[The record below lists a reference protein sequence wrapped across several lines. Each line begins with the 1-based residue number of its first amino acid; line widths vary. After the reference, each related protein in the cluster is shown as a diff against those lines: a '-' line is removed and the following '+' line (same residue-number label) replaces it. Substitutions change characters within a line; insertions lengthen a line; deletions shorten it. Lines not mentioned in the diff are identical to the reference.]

1 MGTHETQANG
11 RSRGVPAV
19 LRQGR
24 LSVFGLFA
32 THVWIYCVLH
42 RANLDAGAL
51 PVEGTFYAALS
62 LFLVLAAV
70 VSYRRPPRGNRTA
83 ASIAVACFMVP
94 ATVALVLS
102 PPGATVALRLLAA
115 TFGGVGIGW
124 CYLQWGAF

>member
-42 RANLDAGAL
+42 RANLDRK
-51 PVEGTFYAALS
+51 S
-62 LFLVLAAV
+62 V
-70 VSYRRPPRGNRTA
+70 V
-83 ASIAVACFMVP
+83 
-94 ATVALVLS
+94 
-102 PPGATVALRLLAA
+102 
-115 TFGGVGIGW
+115 
-124 CYLQWGAF
+124 

>member
-70 VSYRRPPRGNRTA
+70 VSYRRRAEPVRRHR
-83 ASIAVACFMVP
+83 SW
-94 ATVALVLS
+94 S
-102 PPGATVALRLLAA
+102 PVS
-115 TFGGVGIGW
+115 W
-124 CYLQWGAF
+124 CRQR

>member
-70 VSYRRPPRGNRTA
+70 GRGRRAETVRRHRSRLPVS
-83 ASIAVACFMVP
+83 
-94 ATVALVLS
+94 
-102 PPGATVALRLLAA
+102 
-115 TFGGVGIGW
+115 W
-124 CYLQWGAF
+124 CRQR